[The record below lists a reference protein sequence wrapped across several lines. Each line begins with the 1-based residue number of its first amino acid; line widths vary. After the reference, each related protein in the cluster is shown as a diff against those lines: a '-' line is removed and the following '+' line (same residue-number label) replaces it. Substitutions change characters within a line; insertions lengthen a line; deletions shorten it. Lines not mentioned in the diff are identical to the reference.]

1 MNIRSLSTAK
11 THHSQR
17 IQQER
22 QVSSDIDKSLTRN
35 ARSLG
40 RQTNHQSDLVEIG
53 KRPPAV
59 KAGVLPRRAPEGRLG
74 SKDELLTGLSESVMN
89 CFSGEE
95 IGELMTEAAERSTES
110 GQEMEPYFAALSFN
124 KARRR
129 IEELMPG
136 ASKKEIRAAAAADP
150 KPGLG
155 RAVAVVDAAS
165 KYFQAVKRE
174 EAAIPDEK
182 AAKMTAEQRETMNRV
197 WEIHQKIM
205 ADMRRS
211 FEEIQ
216 KLVRDTNLEVHN
228 MWLEGMKKSAAFQDK
243 QFLMFLEI
251 IRGPK
256 E

>member
-1 MNIRSLSTAK
+1 MEFECGPYAGNMNIRSLSTSK
-11 THHSQR
+11 TRHSQL
-17 IQQER
+17 QQAR
-22 QVSSDIDKSLTRN
+22 QVRSDIDKSLTRN

-89 CFSGEE
+89 CFTGEE
-95 IGELMTEAAERSTES
+95 IGELMTETAERSRES

-129 IEELMPG
+129 VEELIPG
-136 ASKKEIRAAAAADP
+136 ASKYIR
-150 KPGLG
+150 
-155 RAVAVVDAAS
+155 
-165 KYFQAVKRE
+165 AVKRE
-174 EAAIPDEK
+174 EATIPDEK

-197 WEIHQKIM
+197 WEIHQKM
-205 ADMRRS
+205 VADMRRS

-216 KLVRDTNLEVHN
+216 KLVRDTNLEIHN
-228 MWLEGMKKSAAFQDK
+228 MWLEGMKKRSALQDK

>member
-1 MNIRSLSTAK
+1 
-11 THHSQR
+11 
-17 IQQER
+17 
-22 QVSSDIDKSLTRN
+22 
-35 ARSLG
+35 
-40 RQTNHQSDLVEIG
+40 
-53 KRPPAV
+53 
-59 KAGVLPRRAPEGRLG
+59 
-74 SKDELLTGLSESVMN
+74 MN
-89 CFSGEE
+89 CFTGEE
-95 IGELMTEAAERSTES
+95 VGELMTETAERSTES

-129 IEELMPG
+129 VEELMPG

-150 KPGLG
+150 KSELG

-165 KYFQAVKRE
+165 KYIRAVKRE

-197 WEIHQKIM
+197 WEIHQKMM

-216 KLVRDTNLEVHN
+216 KLVRDTNLEIHN
-228 MWLEGMKKSAAFQDK
+228 MWLEGMKKRSALQDK

>member
-53 KRPPAV
+53 KRPAV
-59 KAGVLPRRAPEGRLG
+59 KAGVLPRRVPGGHLG

-89 CFSGEE
+89 CFTGEE
-95 IGELMTEAAERSTES
+95 IGELMTETAERSRES

-129 IEELMPG
+129 VEELIPG
-136 ASKKEIRAAAAADP
+136 ASKYIR
-150 KPGLG
+150 
-155 RAVAVVDAAS
+155 
-165 KYFQAVKRE
+165 AVKRE
-174 EAAIPDEK
+174 EATIPDEK

-228 MWLEGMKKSAAFQDK
+228 MWLEGMKKRSALQDK

>member
-1 MNIRSLSTAK
+1 MEFECGPYAGNMNIRSLSTSK
-11 THHSQR
+11 TRHSQL
-17 IQQER
+17 QQER
-22 QVSSDIDKSLTRN
+22 QVRSDIDKSLTRN

-89 CFSGEE
+89 CFTGEE
-95 IGELMTEAAERSTES
+95 IGELMTETAERSRES

-129 IEELMPG
+129 VEELIPG
-136 ASKKEIRAAAAADP
+136 ASKYIR
-150 KPGLG
+150 
-155 RAVAVVDAAS
+155 
-165 KYFQAVKRE
+165 AVKRE
-174 EAAIPDEK
+174 EATIPDEK

-197 WEIHQKIM
+197 WEIHQKM
-205 ADMRRS
+205 VADMRRS

-216 KLVRDTNLEVHN
+216 KLVRDTNLEIHN
-228 MWLEGMKKSAAFQDK
+228 MWLEGMKKRSALQDK